1 MNLILEQVGSVF
13 SAPDSLK
20 FVSGLMV
27 LWGISN
33 LVTLQFTTAPYG
45 RYTRP
50 GWGCLL
56 PAKLAWFLQELPSFV
71 VPLVVLSRWR
81 SDESVNIHGNNKILI
96 GCFLVHY
103 FHRTFIFPLRIR
115 GGKPIPL
122 FPFMAAVFFCSVN
135 GALQTYGILL
145 PNTEIHYWFQKAR
158 FCLGI
163 MLFFTGMYI
172 NIRSDNLL
180 TSLRKEKEGTYQTPR
195 GFLFEYVSGANFLG
209 EIVEW
214 IGFSVACNN
223 LPSLAFAVFTLC
235 NIGPRAFHHHR
246 FYREKFEDYPKDRKA
261 LIPFVL

>member
-158 FCLGI
+158 FCLG
-163 MLFFTGMYI
+163 
-172 NIRSDNLL
+172 
-180 TSLRKEKEGTYQTPR
+180 
-195 GFLFEYVSGANFLG
+195 FLFEYVSGANFLG